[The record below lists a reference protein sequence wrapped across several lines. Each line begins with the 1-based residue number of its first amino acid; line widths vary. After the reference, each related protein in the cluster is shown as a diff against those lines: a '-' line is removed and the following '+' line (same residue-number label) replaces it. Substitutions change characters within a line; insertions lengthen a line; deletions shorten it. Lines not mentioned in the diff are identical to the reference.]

1 MRSVASGGLLGAF
14 SDELAELAAR
24 VLRATVAISGPTPE
38 GGSSGSGFFIDTRG
52 HIVTNQHV
60 VAGMEPPVS
69 VTLQGGGTALAGI
82 VGVDPVAD
90 LAVLKLDGV
99 WKHSL
104 SLRRS
109 LVCAGEL
116 CLAAGNPLGRYPET
130 VTIGVVSGLARTAV
144 AGPGRPHYHLLQ
156 TDCGIHEG
164 NSGGPLVDVRGRV
177 IGVTTLL
184 DSESGD
190 IGLAVAV
197 ETIRAVV
204 PELMKHGRVARASIG
219 VSIAKRV
226 RVINGETLTG
236 LEVIRLTR
244 VKGQTLKVGDFITR
258 VGNVSVP
265 DPPALF
271 AVLSG
276 ESVGRQ
282 TVVNLI
288 RQGRRRSVMVKPW
301 LLGA

>member
-1 MRSVASGGLLGAF
+1 MRRLAAGGVLGAV

-69 VTLQGGGTALAGI
+69 VTLQGGVTALAGI

-90 LAVLKLDGV
+90 LALLKLDGT
-99 WKHSL
+99 WRRAL
-104 SLRRS
+104 PLRRS
-109 LVCAGEL
+109 PARAGEL

-130 VTIGVVSGLARTAV
+130 VTIGVVSGLARTAI

-190 IGLAVAV
+190 IGLAIPV
-197 ETIRAVV
+197 ETVRVVV
-204 PELMKHGRVARASIG
+204 PELMKHGRVVRATLG
-219 VSIAKRV
+219 VSIAKRTRDV
-226 RVINGETLTG
+226 DGEPTNG
-236 LEVIRLTR
+236 LEVVRLTR
-244 VKGQTLKVGDFITR
+244 VRGQALKVGDFIMR
-258 VGNVSVP
+258 VGRIPVP
-265 DPPALF
+265 EPPALF
-271 AVLSG
+271 GVLNG
-276 ESVGRQ
+276 ACIGRPT
-282 TVVNLI
+282 TVDLL
-288 RQGRRRSVMVKPW
+288 REGRRRSVTVRPW
-301 LLGA
+301 RLGA